1 MRINQIRL
9 LLVLTITAILLV
21 SSTDAAADS
30 RVNIKNGSLVPSTIT
45 VSAGTTV
52 EWHNQDG
59 MQHRIVSS
67 QGLFDSG
74 LIDPGE
80 KFSVKF
86 NNPGTYNYYCS
97 LHPQMQGSVTVS
109 GTPAMGAQQTSL
121 SASWSESPI
130 SASSGDSVPMSTVGA
145 AAGAMEGR
153 SQIASSTGS
162 ISSSSSYAKTGRST
176 SSQVSVEKYSQ
187 YYSSA
192 TEAPEEQLTAPTQ
205 VQLNEVQPETL
216 YFGASQTAVPYSQ
229 YQTYSLS
236 TGGNWLWISGRD
248 SWTQYAMVPLGSVLN
263 LIAISPSGGYGS
275 LYEIY
280 PGGDLNEN
288 TYSFYAYNQL
298 RFYADEVG
306 QHLLFFNVASQPSN
320 VIVVDVVP
328 YQPTYPPVYGYASV
342 TVRSNWLRGYNVYVD
357 GSLAAVE
364 GRGGNQA
371 GSVTFSVQGDQY
383 HNIAIDG
390 AGLTYSDYKYFKS
403 GYAYQLNV

>member
-1 MRINQIRL
+1 MRINQIKL
-9 LLVLTITAILLV
+9 LLILTIAAIMLI

-30 RVNIKNGSLVPSTIT
+30 RVNIKNGSFVPSALT
-45 VSAGTTV
+45 VSSGTTV
-52 EWHNQDG
+52 EWHNQDAI
-59 MQHRIVSS
+59 QHRIVSS

-74 LIDPGE
+74 LIDPGK
-80 KFSVKF
+80 KFSIKF

-109 GTPAMGAQQTSL
+109 GTTAMGAQQTSL
-121 SASWSESPI
+121 SASWSESPL
-130 SASSGDSVPMSTVGA
+130 SASSGDSVPIPTVGA
-145 AAGAMEGR
+145 AAGATTSS

-162 ISSSSSYAKTGRST
+162 GSYAKTGRST

-187 YYSSA
+187 YYSSS
-192 TEAPEEQLTAPTQ
+192 TGAPEEQLTAPTQ
-205 VQLNEVQPETL
+205 VQLNEVQPDTL
-216 YFGASQTAVPYSQ
+216 YFGASQTAVPYTQ

-328 YQPTYPPVYGYASV
+328 YQPTYPSVYGYSSV

-357 GSLAAVE
+357 GSLAATE
-364 GRGGNQA
+364 GQGGNQA

-390 AGLTYSDYKYFKS
+390 AGLTCSDYKYFKS

>member
-1 MRINQIRL
+1 MRINQIKL
-9 LLVLTITAILLV
+9 LLILTIAAIMLI
-21 SSTDAAADS
+21 SSTDAAAYS
-30 RVNIKNGSLVPSTIT
+30 RVNIKNGSFVPSALT
-45 VSAGTTV
+45 VSSGTTV
-52 EWHNQDG
+52 EWHNQDAI
-59 MQHRIVSS
+59 QHRIVSS

-74 LIDPGE
+74 LIDPGK
-80 KFSVKF
+80 KFSIKF

-109 GTPAMGAQQTSL
+109 GTTSMGAQQTSL
-121 SASWSESPI
+121 SASWSESPL
-130 SASSGDSVPMSTVGA
+130 SASSGDSVPIPTVGA
-145 AAGAMEGR
+145 AAGATTSS

-162 ISSSSSYAKTGRST
+162 GSYAKTGRST

-187 YYSSA
+187 YYSSS
-192 TEAPEEQLTAPTQ
+192 TGAPEEQLTAPTQ
-205 VQLNEVQPETL
+205 VQLNEVQPDTL
-216 YFGASQTAVPYSQ
+216 YFGASQTAVPYTQ

-306 QHLLFFNVASQPSN
+306 QHLLFFNVANQPSN
-320 VIVVDVVP
+320 VIVIDVVP
-328 YQPTYPPVYGYASV
+328 YQPTYPSVYGYSSV

-357 GSLAAVE
+357 GSLAATE
-364 GRGGNQA
+364 GQGGNQA

>member
-9 LLVLTITAILLV
+9 LLVLTIAAILLV
-21 SSTDAAADS
+21 SSTDAAAYS
-30 RVNIKNGSLVPSTIT
+30 RVNIKNGSFVPSALT
-45 VSAGTTV
+45 VSSGTTV
-52 EWHNQDG
+52 EWHNQDAI
-59 MQHRIVSS
+59 QHRIVSS

-74 LIDPGE
+74 LIDPGK
-80 KFSVKF
+80 KFSIKF

-109 GTPAMGAQQTSL
+109 GTTAMGAQQTSL
-121 SASWSESPI
+121 SASWSESPL
-130 SASSGDSVPMSTVGA
+130 SASSGDSVPIPTVGA
-145 AAGAMEGR
+145 AAGATTSS

-162 ISSSSSYAKTGRST
+162 GSYAKTGRST

-187 YYSSA
+187 YYSSS
-192 TEAPEEQLTAPTQ
+192 TGAPEEQLTAPTQ
-205 VQLNEVQPETL
+205 VQLNEVQPDTL
-216 YFGASQTAVPYSQ
+216 YFGASQTAVPYTQ

-306 QHLLFFNVASQPSN
+306 QHLLFFNVANQPSN
-320 VIVVDVVP
+320 VIVIDVVP
-328 YQPTYPPVYGYASV
+328 YQPTYPSVYGYSSV

-357 GSLAAVE
+357 GSLAATE
-364 GRGGNQA
+364 GQGGNQA

>member
-1 MRINQIRL
+1 MRINQIKL
-9 LLVLTITAILLV
+9 LLILTIAAIMLI

-30 RVNIKNGSLVPSTIT
+30 RVNIKNGSFVPSALT
-45 VSAGTTV
+45 VSSGTTV
-52 EWHNQDG
+52 EWHNQDAI
-59 MQHRIVSS
+59 QHRIVSS

-74 LIDPGE
+74 LIDPGK
-80 KFSVKF
+80 KFSIKF

-109 GTPAMGAQQTSL
+109 GTTSMGAQQTSL
-121 SASWSESPI
+121 SASWSESPL
-130 SASSGDSVPMSTVGA
+130 SASSGDSVPIPTVGA
-145 AAGAMEGR
+145 AAGATTSS

-162 ISSSSSYAKTGRST
+162 GSYAKTGRST

-187 YYSSA
+187 YYSSS
-192 TEAPEEQLTAPTQ
+192 TGAPEEQLTAPTQ
-205 VQLNEVQPETL
+205 VQLNEVQPDTL
-216 YFGASQTAVPYSQ
+216 YFGASQTAVPYTQ

-306 QHLLFFNVASQPSN
+306 QHLLFFNVANQPSN
-320 VIVVDVVP
+320 VIVIDVVP
-328 YQPTYPPVYGYASV
+328 YQPTYPSVYGYSSV

-357 GSLAAVE
+357 GSLAATE
-364 GRGGNQA
+364 GQGGNQA

>member
-1 MRINQIRL
+1 MRINQIKL
-9 LLVLTITAILLV
+9 LLILTIAAIMLI

-30 RVNIKNGSLVPSTIT
+30 RVNIKNGSFVPSALT
-45 VSAGTTV
+45 VSSGTTV
-52 EWHNQDG
+52 EWHNQDAI
-59 MQHRIVSS
+59 QHRIVSS

-74 LIDPGE
+74 LIDPGK
-80 KFSVKF
+80 KFSIKF

-109 GTPAMGAQQTSL
+109 GTTAMGAQQTSL
-121 SASWSESPI
+121 SASWSESPL
-130 SASSGDSVPMSTVGA
+130 SASSGDSVPIPTVGA
-145 AAGAMEGR
+145 AAGATTSS

-162 ISSSSSYAKTGRST
+162 GSYAKTGRST

-187 YYSSA
+187 YYSSS
-192 TEAPEEQLTAPTQ
+192 TGAPEEQLTAPTQ
-205 VQLNEVQPETL
+205 VQLNEVQPDTL
-216 YFGASQTAVPYSQ
+216 YFGASQTAVPYTQ

-306 QHLLFFNVASQPSN
+306 QHLLFFNVANQPSN
-320 VIVVDVVP
+320 VIVIDVVP
-328 YQPTYPPVYGYASV
+328 YQPTYPSVYGYSSV

-357 GSLAAVE
+357 GSLAATE
-364 GRGGNQA
+364 GQGGNQA

>member
-1 MRINQIRL
+1 MRINQIKL
-9 LLVLTITAILLV
+9 LLILTIAAIMLI

-30 RVNIKNGSLVPSTIT
+30 RVNIKNGSFVPSALT
-45 VSAGTTV
+45 VSSGTTV
-52 EWHNQDG
+52 EWHNQDAI
-59 MQHRIVSS
+59 QHRIVSS

-74 LIDPGE
+74 LIDPGK
-80 KFSVKF
+80 KFSIKF

-109 GTPAMGAQQTSL
+109 GTTAMGAQQTSL
-121 SASWSESPI
+121 SASWSESPL
-130 SASSGDSVPMSTVGA
+130 SASSGNFLPVPTVGA
-145 AAGAMEGR
+145 AAGATTSS

-162 ISSSSSYAKTGRST
+162 GSYAKTGRST

-187 YYSSA
+187 YYSSS
-192 TEAPEEQLTAPTQ
+192 TGAPEEQLTAPTQ
-205 VQLNEVQPETL
+205 VQLNEVQPDTL
-216 YFGASQTAVPYSQ
+216 YFGASQTAVPYTQ

-328 YQPTYPPVYGYASV
+328 YQPTYPSVYGYSSV

-357 GSLAAVE
+357 GSLAATE
-364 GRGGNQA
+364 GQGGNQA

>member
-9 LLVLTITAILLV
+9 LLVLTIAAILLV
-21 SSTDAAADS
+21 SSTDAAAYS
-30 RVNIKNGSLVPSTIT
+30 RVNIKNGSFVPSALT
-45 VSAGTTV
+45 VSSGTTV
-52 EWHNQDG
+52 EWHNQDAI
-59 MQHRIVSS
+59 QHRIVSS

-74 LIDPGE
+74 LIDPGK
-80 KFSVKF
+80 KFSIKF

-109 GTPAMGAQQTSL
+109 GTTAMGAQQTSL
-121 SASWSESPI
+121 SASWSESPL
-130 SASSGDSVPMSTVGA
+130 SASSGDSVPIPTVGA
-145 AAGAMEGR
+145 AAGATTSS

-162 ISSSSSYAKTGRST
+162 GSYAKTGRST

-187 YYSSA
+187 YYSSS
-192 TEAPEEQLTAPTQ
+192 TGAPEEQLTAPTQ
-205 VQLNEVQPETL
+205 VQLNEVQPDTL
-216 YFGASQTAVPYSQ
+216 YFGASQTAVPYTQ

-306 QHLLFFNVASQPSN
+306 QHLLFFNVANQPSN

-328 YQPTYPPVYGYASV
+328 YQPTYPSVYGYSSV

-357 GSLAAVE
+357 GSLAATE
-364 GRGGNQA
+364 GQGGNQA

>member
-1 MRINQIRL
+1 MRINQIKL
-9 LLVLTITAILLV
+9 LLILTIAAIMLI
-21 SSTDAAADS
+21 SSTDAAAYS
-30 RVNIKNGSLVPSTIT
+30 RVNIKNGSFVPSALT
-45 VSAGTTV
+45 VSSGTTV
-52 EWHNQDG
+52 EWHNQDAI
-59 MQHRIVSS
+59 QHRIVSS

-74 LIDPGE
+74 LIDPGK
-80 KFSVKF
+80 KFSIKF

-109 GTPAMGAQQTSL
+109 GTTAMGAQQTSL
-121 SASWSESPI
+121 SASWSESPL
-130 SASSGDSVPMSTVGA
+130 SASSGDSVPIPTVGA
-145 AAGAMEGR
+145 AAGATTSS

-162 ISSSSSYAKTGRST
+162 GSYAKTGRST

-187 YYSSA
+187 YYSSS
-192 TEAPEEQLTAPTQ
+192 TGAPEEQLTAPTQ
-205 VQLNEVQPETL
+205 VQLNEVQPDTL
-216 YFGASQTAVPYSQ
+216 YFGASQTAVPYTQ

-306 QHLLFFNVASQPSN
+306 QHLLFFNVANQPSN
-320 VIVVDVVP
+320 VIVIDVVP
-328 YQPTYPPVYGYASV
+328 YQPTYPSVYGYSSV

-357 GSLAAVE
+357 GSLAATE
-364 GRGGNQA
+364 GQGGNQA

>member
-1 MRINQIRL
+1 MRINQIKL
-9 LLVLTITAILLV
+9 LLILTIAAIMLI

-30 RVNIKNGSLVPSTIT
+30 RVNIKNGSFVPSALT
-45 VSAGTTV
+45 VSSGTTV
-52 EWHNQDG
+52 EWHNQDAI
-59 MQHRIVSS
+59 QHRIVSS

-74 LIDPGE
+74 LIDPGK
-80 KFSVKF
+80 KFSIKF

-109 GTPAMGAQQTSL
+109 GTTAMGAQQTSL
-121 SASWSESPI
+121 SASWSESPL
-130 SASSGDSVPMSTVGA
+130 SASSGDSVPIPTVGA
-145 AAGAMEGR
+145 AAGATTSS

-162 ISSSSSYAKTGRST
+162 GSYAKTGRST

-187 YYSSA
+187 YYSSS
-192 TEAPEEQLTAPTQ
+192 TGTPEEQLTAPTQ
-205 VQLNEVQPETL
+205 VQLNEVQPDTL
-216 YFGASQTAVPYSQ
+216 YFGASQTAVPYTQ

-306 QHLLFFNVASQPSN
+306 QHLLFFNVANQPSN
-320 VIVVDVVP
+320 VIVIDVVP
-328 YQPTYPPVYGYASV
+328 YQPTYPSVYGY
-342 TVRSNWLRGYNVYVD
+342 
-357 GSLAAVE
+357 
-364 GRGGNQA
+364 
-371 GSVTFSVQGDQY
+371 
-383 HNIAIDG
+383 
-390 AGLTYSDYKYFKS
+390 
-403 GYAYQLNV
+403 

>member
-1 MRINQIRL
+1 M
-9 LLVLTITAILLV
+9 TIAAIMLI

-30 RVNIKNGSLVPSTIT
+30 RVNIKNGSFVPSALT
-45 VSAGTTV
+45 VSSGTTV
-52 EWHNQDG
+52 EWHNQDAI
-59 MQHRIVSS
+59 QHRIVSS

-74 LIDPGE
+74 LIDPGK
-80 KFSVKF
+80 KFSIKF

-109 GTPAMGAQQTSL
+109 GTTAMGAQQTSL
-121 SASWSESPI
+121 SASWSESPL
-130 SASSGDSVPMSTVGA
+130 SASSGNFLPVPTVGA
-145 AAGAMEGR
+145 AAGATTSS

-162 ISSSSSYAKTGRST
+162 GSYAKTGRST

-187 YYSSA
+187 YYSSS
-192 TEAPEEQLTAPTQ
+192 TGAPEEQLTAPTQ
-205 VQLNEVQPETL
+205 VQLNEVQPDTL
-216 YFGASQTAVPYSQ
+216 YFGASQTAVPYTQ

-328 YQPTYPPVYGYASV
+328 YQPTYPSVYGYSSV

-357 GSLAAVE
+357 GSLAATE
-364 GRGGNQA
+364 GRAGNQA

>member
-1 MRINQIRL
+1 MLI
-9 LLVLTITAILLV
+9 

-30 RVNIKNGSLVPSTIT
+30 RVNIKNGSFVPSALT
-45 VSAGTTV
+45 VSSGTTV
-52 EWHNQDG
+52 EWHNQDAI
-59 MQHRIVSS
+59 QHRIVSS

-74 LIDPGE
+74 LIDPGK
-80 KFSVKF
+80 KFSIKF

-109 GTPAMGAQQTSL
+109 GTTAMGAQQTSL
-121 SASWSESPI
+121 SASWSESPL
-130 SASSGDSVPMSTVGA
+130 SASSGNFLPVPTVGA
-145 AAGAMEGR
+145 AAGATTSS

-162 ISSSSSYAKTGRST
+162 GSYAKTGRST

-187 YYSSA
+187 YYSSS
-192 TEAPEEQLTAPTQ
+192 TGAPEEQLTAPTQ
-205 VQLNEVQPETL
+205 VQLNEVQPDTL
-216 YFGASQTAVPYSQ
+216 YFGASQTAVPYTQ

-328 YQPTYPPVYGYASV
+328 YQPTYPSVYGYSSV

-357 GSLAAVE
+357 GSLAATE
-364 GRGGNQA
+364 GRAGNQA

>member
-1 MRINQIRL
+1 
-9 LLVLTITAILLV
+9 LLV
-21 SSTDAAADS
+21 SSTDAAAYS
-30 RVNIKNGSLVPSTIT
+30 RVNIKNGSFVPSALT
-45 VSAGTTV
+45 VSSGTTV
-52 EWHNQDG
+52 EWHNQDAI
-59 MQHRIVSS
+59 QHRIVSS

-74 LIDPGE
+74 LIDPGK
-80 KFSVKF
+80 KFSIKF

-109 GTPAMGAQQTSL
+109 GTTSMGAQQTSL
-121 SASWSESPI
+121 SASWSESPL
-130 SASSGDSVPMSTVGA
+130 SASSGDSVPIPTVGA
-145 AAGAMEGR
+145 AAGATTSS

-162 ISSSSSYAKTGRST
+162 GSYAKTGRST

-187 YYSSA
+187 YYSSS
-192 TEAPEEQLTAPTQ
+192 TGAPEEQLTAPTQ
-205 VQLNEVQPETL
+205 VQLNEVQPDTL
-216 YFGASQTAVPYSQ
+216 YFGASQTAVPYTQ

-306 QHLLFFNVASQPSN
+306 QHLLFFNVANQPSN
-320 VIVVDVVP
+320 VIVIDVVP
-328 YQPTYPPVYGYASV
+328 YQPTYPSVYGYSSV

-357 GSLAAVE
+357 GSLAATE
-364 GRGGNQA
+364 GQGGNQA

>member
-1 MRINQIRL
+1 
-9 LLVLTITAILLV
+9 
-21 SSTDAAADS
+21 
-30 RVNIKNGSLVPSTIT
+30 
-45 VSAGTTV
+45 
-52 EWHNQDG
+52 
-59 MQHRIVSS
+59 
-67 QGLFDSG
+67 
-74 LIDPGE
+74 
-80 KFSVKF
+80 
-86 NNPGTYNYYCS
+86 
-97 LHPQMQGSVTVS
+97 MQGSVTVS
-109 GTPAMGAQQTSL
+109 GTTAMGAQQTSL
-121 SASWSESPI
+121 SASWSESPL
-130 SASSGDSVPMSTVGA
+130 SASSGDSMPIPTVGA
-145 AAGAMEGR
+145 AAGAMEGS

-162 ISSSSSYAKTGRST
+162 GSYAKTGRST

-187 YYSSA
+187 YYSSS
-192 TEAPEEQLTAPTQ
+192 TGAPEEQLTAPTQ
-205 VQLNEVQPETL
+205 VQLNEVQPDTL
-216 YFGASQTAVPYSQ
+216 YFGASQTAVPYTQ

-306 QHLLFFNVASQPSN
+306 QHLLFFNVANQPSN
-320 VIVVDVVP
+320 VIVIDVVP
-328 YQPTYPPVYGYASV
+328 YQPTYPSVYGYSSV

-357 GSLAAVE
+357 GSLAATE
-364 GRGGNQA
+364 GQGGNQA

>member
-9 LLVLTITAILLV
+9 LLVLTIAAILLV
-21 SSTDAAADS
+21 SSTDAAAYS
-30 RVNIKNGSLVPSTIT
+30 RVNIKNGSFVPSALT
-45 VSAGTTV
+45 VSSGTTV
-52 EWHNQDG
+52 EWHNQDAI
-59 MQHRIVSS
+59 QHRIVSS

-74 LIDPGE
+74 LIDPGK
-80 KFSVKF
+80 KFSIKF

-109 GTPAMGAQQTSL
+109 GTTAMGAQQTSL
-121 SASWSESPI
+121 SASWSESPL
-130 SASSGDSVPMSTVGA
+130 SASSGNFLPVPTVGA
-145 AAGAMEGR
+145 AAGATTSS

-162 ISSSSSYAKTGRST
+162 GSYAKTGRST

-187 YYSSA
+187 YYSSS
-192 TEAPEEQLTAPTQ
+192 TGAPEEQLTAPTQ
-205 VQLNEVQPETL
+205 VQLNEVQPDTL
-216 YFGASQTAVPYSQ
+216 YFGASQTAVPYTQ

-306 QHLLFFNVASQPSN
+306 QHLLFFNVANQPSN

-328 YQPTYPPVYGYASV
+328 YQPTYPSVYGYSSV

-357 GSLAAVE
+357 GSLAATE
-364 GRGGNQA
+364 GQGGNQA

>member
-1 MRINQIRL
+1 MRINQIKL
-9 LLVLTITAILLV
+9 LLILTIAAIMLI

-30 RVNIKNGSLVPSTIT
+30 RVNIKNGSFVPSALT
-45 VSAGTTV
+45 VSSGTTV
-52 EWHNQDG
+52 EWHNQDAI
-59 MQHRIVSS
+59 QHRIVSS

-74 LIDPGE
+74 LIDPGK
-80 KFSVKF
+80 KFSIKF

-109 GTPAMGAQQTSL
+109 GTTAMGAQQTSL
-121 SASWSESPI
+121 SASWSESPL
-130 SASSGDSVPMSTVGA
+130 SASSGNFLPVPTVGA
-145 AAGAMEGR
+145 AAGATTSS

-162 ISSSSSYAKTGRST
+162 GSYAKTGRST

-187 YYSSA
+187 YYSSS
-192 TEAPEEQLTAPTQ
+192 TGAPEEQLTAPTQ
-205 VQLNEVQPETL
+205 VQLNEVQPDTL
-216 YFGASQTAVPYSQ
+216 YFGASQTAVPYTQ

-328 YQPTYPPVYGYASV
+328 YQPTYPSVYGYSSV

-357 GSLAAVE
+357 GSLAATE
-364 GRGGNQA
+364 GRAGNQA